1 MDMIASCKYEKE
13 NPMSAETIIGL
24 WKDAREGLIQEVE
37 KIPEDQF
44 SFRATP
50 DTRSIAEILQH
61 LIQAQKI
68 LVGEACREETNLM
81 RQSMVAHAQ
90 EYAPGVHKVTD
101 KNGLLELLR
110 SSMKEAEAC
119 IGESAEK
126 LDATM
131 TALNGQPTSKSAFL
145 TFCVSHEMYH
155 RGQLT
160 VFLRLLNIEP
170 VLTGK
175 LKKVFARA

>member
-1 MDMIASCKYEKE
+1 
-13 NPMSAETIIGL
+13 MSAETIIGL

-50 DTRSIAEILQH
+50 DTRSIAELLQH
-61 LIQAQKI
+61 IIQAQKI
-68 LVGEACREETNLM
+68 LVGETCRPDTNLM
-81 RQSMVAHAQ
+81 RQSMAAHAE
-90 EYAPGVHKVTD
+90 EYAPGVQNVTD

-110 SSMKEAEAC
+110 SSMEETQAC
-119 IGESAEK
+119 IGESADK
-126 LDATM
+126 LDASM
-131 TALNGQPTSKSAFL
+131 AALNGQPTSKSAFL

-160 VFLRLLNIEP
+160 VFERLLNIEP
-170 VLTGK
+170 VLTGR
-175 LKKVFARA
+175 LKKLFARTS

>member
-1 MDMIASCKYEKE
+1 
-13 NPMSAETIIGL
+13 MSAETIIGL

-50 DTRSIAEILQH
+50 ETRSIAEILQH

-68 LVGEACREETNLM
+68 LVGEACRDETNLM

-101 KNGLLELLR
+101 KNGLIELLR
-110 SSMKEAEAC
+110 SSMEEAQAC
-119 IGESAEK
+119 IGESADK

-175 LKKVFARA
+175 LKKVFAKAE